1 MTPLINLAI
10 VLFVVLSAAGAQLT
24 GAVATWSLV
33 WLCLF
38 GWLAHAIVLFFQDM
52 MTIEIE
58 DDDEDGLK

>member
-1 MTPLINLAI
+1 
-10 VLFVVLSAAGAQLT
+10 
-24 GAVATWSLV
+24 VATWSLV

-58 DDDEDGLK
+58 DDDEDELK

>member
-1 MTPLINLAI
+1 MSALINLAI

-38 GWLAHAIVLFFQDM
+38 GWLAHAIVFFFQDM
-52 MTIEIE
+52 MTIEI
-58 DDDEDGLK
+58 DDDDDNELK

>member
-1 MTPLINLAI
+1 MSALINLAI
-10 VLFVVLSAAGAQLT
+10 VLFVALSAVGAQFT

>member
-58 DDDEDGLK
+58 DDDDELK